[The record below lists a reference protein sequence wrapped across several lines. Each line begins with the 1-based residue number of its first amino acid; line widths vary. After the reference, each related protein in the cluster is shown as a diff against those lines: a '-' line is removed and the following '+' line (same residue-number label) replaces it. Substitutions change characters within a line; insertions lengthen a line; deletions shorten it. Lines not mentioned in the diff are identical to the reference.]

1 MDEPTWAE
9 VLSEILDE
17 RAGAIHTAMP
27 GLVRRY
33 DHTSQTAHIEPQLR
47 VDGAELPVIPDVP
60 VVWPLTYRDLAVGE
74 TVLLVF
80 CESDIG
86 LWRQQGEAGEPQD
99 SGRHG
104 LHGAVAIAG
113 LARASA
119 MKTFTAGSTVLPGT
133 DLRLGAATAAQGVLQ
148 GTAYQAAMGIMLT
161 AVQSALNSA
170 GVDPALVLAAPL
182 AAGFLVTAA
191 SAIGASGLTSA
202 TAHVSTQVKVP

>member
-1 MDEPTWAE
+1 MDAPTWAE

-47 VDGAELPVIPDVP
+47 IDGAELPVIPDVP
-60 VVWPLTYRDLAVGE
+60 VVWPLAYRDLTAGE

-99 SGRHG
+99 AGRHG

-119 MKTFTAGSTVLPGT
+119 TKTFTAGSTVLPGT
-133 DLRLGAATAAQGVLQ
+133 DLRLGVATAAQGVLQ
-148 GTAYQAAMGIMLT
+148 GTAYQAAMSVVLT
-161 AVQSALNSA
+161 ALQLLLNA
-170 GVDPALVLAAPL
+170 VAYDAPFITHFPALATSFA
-182 AAGFLVTAA
+182 TAA
-191 SAIGASGLTSA
+191 TTIATSGLTSA